1 MKNENTRIH
10 VLHIVPGLYP
20 GGMELAMSRIIN
32 SLVEKGYRHS
42 VVCLKGDA
50 VIRKNIHDSVP
61 IYCLHSNK
69 SELSIV
75 TRLREIIL
83 QVRPTVIHARNWSAW
98 PDVAIARLMLRNPPP
113 LIFSFHGLDSSA
125 PMPLRRRIVS
135 RLLAIV
141 TTHIFT
147 VSEASKKLLVH
158 HIGLPKSRIE
168 VIANGI
174 DTEQFQP
181 AKTMSTN
188 NSAIVIGTVGGLSP
202 VKNQALL
209 IRACAELSKSGMHI
223 DICLAGEGSQ
233 RLRLLELAKSQ
244 RIADCVHLLG
254 QIADVSGFLQQLDIF
269 VLPSDNEAHPNALL
283 EAMSCGLPCI
293 GTRVGGVPEMLEWG
307 LCGHLVQPGDLDGL
321 IEAIRQLAN
330 DPVGRKTLGNA
341 ARKRVSAN
349 YSLDQMVNRY
359 AKLYGWYDSGH
370 GSNIV
375 VPTLNTLSS
384 RIPRVVMLGPMP
396 PLIGGMATVVNNL
409 HKSSLAERCKLTVL
423 NNGKTTPEDRHL
435 ISGVASQLRLF
446 AKLMITIRRQ
456 RAQILHLHTCSGFTF
471 WRDCTLMLLARMLRC
486 QVVWHIHG
494 GFFDKFVAE
503 MSFCQKALIE
513 IVFKM
518 SSCIIVLSNEWLKRL
533 SPILLTANWQIVS
546 NGVMTP
552 ENVGRFSQTKQVFLF
567 VGNLSRQKG
576 VDDLIVAT
584 AVACKNG
591 FRGIVH
597 LAGGETSLGQRMRA
611 EALIRRFNVQK
622 QVKLLG
628 IISGTKKIKALE
640 QADCFVLPSYVEGLP
655 IAILEGMSYGLPI
668 ISTRVGGIPEVITE
682 GVEGLLVD
690 PGNIQD
696 LANAML
702 VLDQDSELRRK
713 MGKAARNKFEEKYS
727 IEHMVEKIYEIY
739 RTILICRKS

>member
-1 MKNENTRIH
+1 MKDENTRIH
-10 VLHIVPGLYP
+10 VLHVVPGLYP
-20 GGMELAMSRIIN
+20 GGMELSMSRIIN

-69 SELSIV
+69 SELSIIA
-75 TRLREIIL
+75 RMREIIL

-98 PDVAIARLMLRNPPP
+98 PDVAIARIMLRDRPP
-113 LIFSFHGLDSSA
+113 LIFSFHGLDSSG
-125 PMPLRRRIVS
+125 PMPLRRRIIS
-135 RLLAIV
+135 RLLALV

-147 VSEASKKLLVH
+147 VSEASKKLLAQHV
-158 HIGLPKSRIE
+158 GLPKSRID

-181 AKTMSTN
+181 AKTTSTN
-188 NSAIVIGTVGGLSP
+188 NGTIVIGTAGSLSP

-209 IRACAELSKSGMHI
+209 IRACAELSKFGI
-223 DICLAGEGSQ
+223 DINLRLAGEGLERSH
-233 RLRLLELAKSQ
+233 LLELSESQ
-244 RIADCVHLLG
+244 GIGDRVHLLG
-254 QIADVSGFLQQLDIF
+254 QIADVSGFLQRLDIF
-269 VLPSDNEAHPNALL
+269 VLPSDSEAHPNALL

-293 GTRVGGVPEMLEWG
+293 STHVGGVPEMLEWG
-307 LCGHLVQPGDLDGL
+307 RCGHLVQAGDLDGL

-341 ARKRVSAN
+341 ALKRVSAN
-349 YSLDQMVNRY
+349 YSLDQMVNHY
-359 AKLYGWYDSGH
+359 AKLYGWDDADH
-370 GSNIV
+370 GSDIAE
-375 VPTLNTLSS
+375 PTLNTLSS

-409 HKSSLAERCKLTVL
+409 NKSSLAERCKLTVL

-435 ISGVASQLRLF
+435 ISGVASQL
-446 AKLMITIRRQ
+446 KLIAQLMTTIRRQ

-471 WRDCTLMLLARMLRC
+471 WRDCTHMLLARILRC
-486 QVVWHIHG
+486 QGIWHVHG
-494 GFFDKFVAE
+494 GFFDKFVAK
-503 MSFCQKALIE
+503 MGSCQKALIE
-513 IVFKM
+513 IAFKM
-518 SSCIIVLSNEWLKRL
+518 APCIIVLSNEWLKRL
-533 SPILLTANWQIVS
+533 SSILPAANWQIVS

-576 VDDLIVAT
+576 VDDLIAAT
-584 AVACKNG
+584 AAACRSG
-591 FRGIVH
+591 FRGTVH
-597 LAGGETSLGQRMRA
+597 LAGGETSLGQRMRV

-628 IISGTKKIKALE
+628 IISCTRKIKALE
-640 QADCFVLPSYVEGLP
+640 QADCLILPSYAEALP
-655 IAILEGMSYGLPI
+655 MAILEGMSYGLPI

-702 VLDQDSELRRK
+702 VLDQDLELRRK
-713 MGKAARNKFEEKYS
+713 MGKAARKKFEEKYS

-739 RTILICRKS
+739 NTIFIDRKS